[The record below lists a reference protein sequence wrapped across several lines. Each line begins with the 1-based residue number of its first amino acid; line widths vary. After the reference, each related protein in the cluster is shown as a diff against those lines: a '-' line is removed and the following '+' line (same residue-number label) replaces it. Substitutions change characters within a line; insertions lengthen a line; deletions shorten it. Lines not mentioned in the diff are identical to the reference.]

1 MKKAI
6 WLTGI
11 ILAVG
16 LPLLSAGSAAKH
28 PIDAW
33 LTNCMEKDPSTQGM
47 NACLGQ
53 AYEKW
58 DLELNRV
65 YRELSGKLDP
75 EAQAVLRETQRAWIA
90 FRDRELAWLAKFYGG
105 MDGTM
110 YSNML
115 AADRVDL
122 VKRRVLEL
130 ASYLDVIIQQ

>member
-33 LTNCMEKDPSTQGM
+33 LTSCMEKDPSTQGM

-75 EAQAVLRETQRAWIA
+75 EAQAVLREPGSHSGTGNWPGWPNSTAGWMARCTATCWPPTGWIWSNGA
-90 FRDRELAWLAKFYGG
+90 SWSWLL
-105 MDGTM
+105 TWT
-110 YSNML
+110 S
-115 AADRVDL
+115 
-122 VKRRVLEL
+122 
-130 ASYLDVIIQQ
+130 